1 AEEEMIEDG
10 LSIFDM
16 ESVVLAG
23 EIIGRRK
30 DIQAGESKYIVKGR
44 IRDDRT
50 VFVVTKIGSMGEV
63 MIITV
68 FEDE

>member
-1 AEEEMIEDG
+1 MHAEEEMIEDG

-44 IRDDRT
+44 IR
-50 VFVVTKIGSMGEV
+50 
-63 MIITV
+63 
-68 FEDE
+68 